1 MVKFCPQLSSATQP
15 LQTSTNLTKEDMP
28 FLWSIRHQ
36 QAFDS
41 AIVLVTSAP
50 WLAYDDVTALVILQ
64 VDVSDLK
71 PLQNLTKEEM
81 PFLRSTRHQ
90 QVFDSTK
97 VLATSVPCLAYY
109 DVTAPVILWVD
120 ASDYDLGAALLQ
132 PIKPHNGSAL
142 EKSSSTTHFVQFH
155 EPNPYR
161 AALCAK

>member
-15 LQTSTNLTKEDMP
+15 LQTSKNLTKEDMP
-28 FLWSIRHQ
+28 FLWSKRHQ

-81 PFLRSTRHQ
+81 PFLR
-90 QVFDSTK
+90 
-97 VLATSVPCLAYY
+97 
-109 DVTAPVILWVD
+109 
-120 ASDYDLGAALLQ
+120 
-132 PIKPHNGSAL
+132 
-142 EKSSSTTHFVQFH
+142 
-155 EPNPYR
+155 
-161 AALCAK
+161 

>member
-1 MVKFCPQLSSATQP
+1 MVTFCPQLSSATQP
-15 LQTSTNLTKEDMP
+15 LQTCTNLTKEDMP

-90 QVFDSTK
+90 
-97 VLATSVPCLAYY
+97 
-109 DVTAPVILWVD
+109 
-120 ASDYDLGAALLQ
+120 
-132 PIKPHNGSAL
+132 
-142 EKSSSTTHFVQFH
+142 
-155 EPNPYR
+155 
-161 AALCAK
+161 

>member
-1 MVKFCPQLSSATQP
+1 
-15 LQTSTNLTKEDMP
+15 MP

-90 QVFDSTK
+90 QVFDSAK

-109 DVTAPVILWVD
+109 DVTAPVIL
-120 ASDYDLGAALLQ
+120 
-132 PIKPHNGSAL
+132 
-142 EKSSSTTHFVQFH
+142 
-155 EPNPYR
+155 
-161 AALCAK
+161 

>member
-41 AIVLVTSAP
+41 AIVLVTSTP
-50 WLAYDDVTALVILQ
+50 WLAYDD
-64 VDVSDLK
+64 
-71 PLQNLTKEEM
+71 
-81 PFLRSTRHQ
+81 
-90 QVFDSTK
+90 
-97 VLATSVPCLAYY
+97 
-109 DVTAPVILWVD
+109 VD

-142 EKSSSTTHFVQFH
+142 DKSSSTTHFVQFH

-161 AALCAK
+161 AALCEK